1 MLMRFENCS
10 MKRSRSVTMNN
21 SALFNN
27 NTFYKAFERD
37 LRRAR
42 QSVVIESPFI
52 TRRRMEHLLP
62 LLTKLRRE
70 GVRIVV
76 NTRSPEEHNEEYAI
90 QAENAVAS
98 MQDIGI
104 KVLYTVKH
112 HRKLAIIDEEIL
124 WEGSLNILSQGDSC
138 EVMRRTVSNSLAWQ
152 MICFTKLDLAI
163 QGSR

>member
-1 MLMRFENCS
+1 MRSENYLMR
-10 MKRSRSVTMNN
+10 RSRRVIMNN
-21 SALFNN
+21 STLFDN
-27 NTFYKAFERD
+27 NTFYKAFEHD

-42 QSVVIESPFI
+42 QSVIIESPFI
-52 TRRRMEHLLP
+52 TRRRMEQLLP
-62 LLTKLRRE
+62 LLTKLRHKS
-70 GVRIVV
+70 VRIVV
-76 NTRSPEEHNEEYAI
+76 NTRNPDEHNEEYAI
-90 QAENAVAS
+90 QAEDAVAA

-138 EVMRRTVSNSLAWQ
+138 EVMRRTVSSSLAWQ
-152 MICFTKLDLAI
+152 MICFTKLELVI

>member
-1 MLMRFENCS
+1 
-10 MKRSRSVTMNN
+10 MNN
-21 SALFNN
+21 SALFDN

-37 LRRAR
+37 LRHAR

-62 LLTKLRRE
+62 LLTKLRRK
-70 GVRIVV
+70 GIRIVV
-76 NTRSPEEHNEEYAI
+76 NTRNPEEHNEEYAI
-90 QAENAVAS
+90 QAEDAVAA
-98 MQDIGI
+98 MQGIGI

-152 MICFTKLDLAI
+152 MMSFTKLDLAI
-163 QGSR
+163 RGSH

>member
-1 MLMRFENCS
+1 M
-10 MKRSRSVTMNN
+10 VMNN
-21 SALFNN
+21 STLFDN

-42 QSVVIESPFI
+42 QSVIIESPFI
-52 TRRRMEHLLP
+52 TRRRIEHLLP
-62 LLTKLRRE
+62 LLTRLRRK

-76 NTRSPEEHNEEYAI
+76 NTRNPEEHNEEYAI
-90 QAENAVAS
+90 QAEDAVAS

-138 EVMRRTVSNSLAWQ
+138 EMMRRTHSSELVCNMVSFIGAYRW
-152 MICFTKLDLAI
+152 
-163 QGSR
+163 

>member
-1 MLMRFENCS
+1 
-10 MKRSRSVTMNN
+10 MNN
-21 SALFNN
+21 SALFDN

-42 QSVVIESPFI
+42 QSVIIESPFI

-62 LLTKLRRE
+62 LLTKLRRK
-70 GVRIVV
+70 GVHIVV
-76 NTRSPEEHNEEYAI
+76 NTRNPEEHNEEYSI
-90 QAENAVAS
+90 QAEDAVAA

-112 HRKLAIIDEEIL
+112 HRKLAIIDEEVL

-138 EVMRRTVSNSLAWQ
+138 EVMRRTYSVESANEMTRFVGANRW
-152 MICFTKLDLAI
+152 
-163 QGSR
+163 

>member
-1 MLMRFENCS
+1 
-10 MKRSRSVTMNN
+10 MNN
-21 SALFNN
+21 STLFDN
-27 NTFYKAFERD
+27 NTFYKAFEHD

-42 QSVVIESPFI
+42 QSVIIESPFI
-52 TRRRMEHLLP
+52 TIRRMEHLLP
-62 LLTKLRRE
+62 LFTKLRRND
-70 GVRIVV
+70 VRIVV
-76 NTRSPEEHNEEYAI
+76 NTRNPEEHNEEYAI
-90 QAENAVAS
+90 QAENAVVA

-138 EVMRRTVSNSLAWQ
+138 EVMRRTVSSSLAWQ
-152 MICFTKLDLAI
+152 MICFTKLELVI

>member
-1 MLMRFENCS
+1 
-10 MKRSRSVTMNN
+10 MNN

-42 QSVVIESPFI
+42 QSVIIESPFI

-62 LLTKLRRE
+62 LLTRLRRK

-76 NTRSPEEHNEEYAI
+76 NTRDPEEHNEEYAI
-90 QAENAVAS
+90 QAEDAIAA

-112 HRKLAIIDEEIL
+112 HRKLAIIDEEVL

-138 EVMRRTVSNSLAWQ
+138 EIMRRTVSDGLAWQ
-152 MICFTKLDLAI
+152 MLHFTKLDELVTLE
-163 QGSR
+163 SR

>member
-1 MLMRFENCS
+1 
-10 MKRSRSVTMNN
+10 MNN
-21 SALFNN
+21 SALFDN

-37 LRRAR
+37 LRHSR

-52 TRRRMEHLLP
+52 TRIRMEHLLP
-62 LLTKLRRE
+62 LLTKLRRK
-70 GVRIVV
+70 GIRIVV
-76 NTRSPEEHNEEYAI
+76 NTRNPEEHNEEYAI
-90 QAENAVAS
+90 QAEGAVAA

-112 HRKLAIIDEEIL
+112 HRKLAIIDEEVL

-152 MICFTKLDLAI
+152 MMHFTKLDSAI
-163 QGSR
+163 RGSR

>member
-1 MLMRFENCS
+1 
-10 MKRSRSVTMNN
+10 MNN
-21 SALFNN
+21 SALFDN

-42 QSVVIESPFI
+42 HSVIIESPFI

-62 LLTKLRRE
+62 LLMKLRRN

-76 NTRSPEEHNEEYAI
+76 NTRNPEEHNEEYAI
-90 QAENAVAS
+90 QAEDAVAA

-112 HRKLAIIDEEIL
+112 HRKLAIIDEEVL

-138 EVMRRTVSNSLAWQ
+138 EIMRRTYSN
-152 MICFTKLDLAI
+152 DLAKGMMHFI
-163 QGSR
+163 GLHG

>member
-1 MLMRFENCS
+1 
-10 MKRSRSVTMNN
+10 MNN
-21 SALFNN
+21 SSLFDN

-37 LRRAR
+37 LKHAK
-42 QSVVIESPFI
+42 QSVIIESPFI

-62 LLTKLRRE
+62 ILKKLRRK

-112 HRKLAIIDEEIL
+112 HRKLTIIDEEIL

-138 EVMRRTVSNSLAWQ
+138 EIMRRTFSDSLALQ
-152 MICFTKLDLAI
+152 MLHFTKLDKLATLE
-163 QGSR
+163 SR

>member
-1 MLMRFENCS
+1 MLRRLESYSMRI
-10 MKRSRSVTMNN
+10 SRRVAMNN
-21 SALFNN
+21 SSLFDN

-37 LRRAR
+37 LRHAR
-42 QSVVIESPFI
+42 QSAIIESPFI

-62 LLTKLRRE
+62 LLTRLRRK

-76 NTRSPEEHNEEYAI
+76 NTRNPEEHNQEYAI
-90 QAENAVAS
+90 QAEEAVAA

-138 EVMRRTVSNSLAWQ
+138 EIMRRTVSSSLVYQ
-152 MICFTKLDLAI
+152 MLCFIKLC
-163 QGSR
+163 

>member
-1 MLMRFENCS
+1 
-10 MKRSRSVTMNN
+10 MNN
-21 SALFNN
+21 SALFDN
-27 NTFYKAFERD
+27 NTFYKAFEHD

-42 QSVVIESPFI
+42 QSVIIESPFI

-62 LLTKLRRE
+62 LLTRLRRK

-76 NTRSPEEHNEEYAI
+76 NTRNPEEHNEEYAI
-90 QAENAVAS
+90 QAEDAVAA

-138 EVMRRTVSNSLAWQ
+138 EIMRRIVSNSLVCQ
-152 MICFTKLDLAI
+152 ILRFIKLC
-163 QGSR
+163 

>member
-1 MLMRFENCS
+1 
-10 MKRSRSVTMNN
+10 MNN
-21 SALFNN
+21 SALFDN

-42 QSVVIESPFI
+42 QSVIIESPFI

-62 LLTKLRRE
+62 LLKRLRRK

-76 NTRSPEEHNEEYAI
+76 NTRNPEEHNEEYAI
-90 QAENAVAS
+90 QAEDAVAS

-124 WEGSLNILSQGDSC
+124 REGSLNILSQGDSC

-152 MICFTKLDLAI
+152 MMHFTKLDSAI
-163 QGSR
+163 RESR